1 MSTMRVKRA
10 LLHLVKAG
18 RDSLHLE
25 KTLTDLGY
33 KDTPYFNLYGEI
45 SEAMYCILEEDT
57 DSFENSETYNAIHDI
72 YSSDEM
78 CAERLAEIF
87 RNNPAHAGINIPKA
101 TMEVIREAAE
111 KRKMPLDRFVSLIL
125 CEWAAREV
133 MYINYFGE

>member
-1 MSTMRVKRA
+1 MEVKRA
-10 LLHLVKAG
+10 LTHLVKAG
-18 RDSLHLE
+18 RDALHME
-25 KTLTDLGY
+25 KTLTELGY

-57 DSFENSETYNAIHDI
+57 DSFDKSETYNAMHDI

-87 RNNPAHAGINIPKA
+87 HNNPSHTGFNIPKA
-101 TMEVIREAAE
+101 TMEVITETAK
-111 KRKMPLDRFVSLIL
+111 KRNMPLDRFVSLIL

-133 MYINYFGE
+133 MFINYFGE